1 MEGDDTAR
9 AKDIAAAM
17 TEYRKSLGKLL
28 AVYEGS
34 LAKAV
39 ERREQRRALYDRGVI
54 GQSAIDD
61 AETEVTTTQQ
71 KVDSTRREMAEVDR
85 KLAEPIPPPH
95 NSVGRIHRPALPV
108 LAGRC
113 EPVASRQGP
122 SSAPTA
128 TQ

>member
-85 KLAEPIPPPH
+85 KLAEPIPPPTTRW
-95 NSVGRIHRPALPV
+95 VGFTALRYQCWPV
-108 LAGRC
+108 GVN
-113 EPVASRQGP
+113 P
-122 SSAPTA
+122 
-128 TQ
+128 